1 MEILD
6 FSTFRPQQ
14 CISSKVMRLN
24 RVIANI
30 FRKHLQPFGV
40 TDSQLSLLF
49 ILSKTKDRNQKQLS
63 EMAVL
68 EKSSLHRNLKRLLA
82 ADLIVSD
89 HARKINI
96 TEKGKLLVSAI
107 IPEWEKAM
115 KEAAQLLQ
123 PDGLD
128 ALGVLLVKISSK

>member
-1 MEILD
+1 
-6 FSTFRPQQ
+6 
-14 CISSKVMRLN
+14 
-24 RVIANI
+24 
-30 FRKHLQPFGV
+30 
-40 TDSQLSLLF
+40 
-49 ILSKTKDRNQKQLS
+49 
-63 EMAVL
+63 MAVL